1 LSLEH
6 PPPQPGKQQV
16 PPDARAELGKLR
28 WRCRRGIKE
37 LDVLLERYIDERFC
51 AAPAHEREAF
61 RQLLETQDTIIYA
74 YCLGVERP
82 PEQFAEL
89 ITRITAN

>member
-1 LSLEH
+1 
-6 PPPQPGKQQV
+6 
-16 PPDARAELGKLR
+16 LGKLR

-51 AAPAHEREAF
+51 AAPEPERDAF
-61 RQLLETQDTIIYA
+61 RQLLETEGTLIYA
-74 YCLGVERP
+74 YCLGAQPP
-82 PEQFAEL
+82 PERFAEL